1 MRHYEIVYLVHPDQ
15 GEQIDNIIE
24 LNRNLIREEKG
35 KVHRLENWGRRQ
47 LAYPIDKIHK
57 AHYILMNVECTPAT
71 ITKLTENFKFSDA
84 VIRSLVTVCKK
95 AITTTSEMGDESSK
109 KSDNAYNI
117 KFINYKAVEQ
127 LKNYIMETGRIVPS
141 RVSNVSARDQRRVTN
156 SIKVARYLALLPYC
170 DRHE

>member
-1 MRHYEIVYLVHPDQ
+1 MRHYEVVYLVHPDQ

-24 LNRNLIREEKG
+24 LNRTLISEEKG

-57 AHYILMNVECTPAT
+57 AHYVLMNIECTPETLA
-71 ITKLTENFKFSDA
+71 KLNENFRFSDA

-95 AITTTSEMGDESSK
+95 AITAPSEMATEANK
-109 KSDNAYNI
+109 KIDPA
-117 KFINYKAVEQ
+117 KLRFINYKALDQ
-127 LKNYIMETGRIVPS
+127 LKHYIMETGRIIPC
-141 RVSNVSARDQRRVTN
+141 RVSNVTAREQRRITN
-156 SIKVARYLALLPYC
+156 AVKVARYLALLPYC

>member
-1 MRHYEIVYLVHPDQ
+1 
-15 GEQIDNIIE
+15 
-24 LNRNLIREEKG
+24 
-35 KVHRLENWGRRQ
+35 
-47 LAYPIDKIHK
+47 
-57 AHYILMNVECTPAT
+57 MNVECTPAT